1 MGPQAHSKLLW
12 KANNMK
18 VRTGIMA
25 GQGLGD
31 AVADFTQLTG
41 LNRLAETY
49 EQITG
54 NDCGCD
60 ARQEKLNQLFSLNL
74 LNPEA

>member
-1 MGPQAHSKLLW
+1 
-12 KANNMK
+12 MK
-18 VRTGIMA
+18 VRTGILA

-41 LNRLAETY
+41 LNHLAETY

-54 NDCGCD
+54 KDCGCA

-74 LNPEA
+74 LNREA